1 MLGGSRYPIR
11 KFELLM
17 FAPSARTGR
26 LPRFFCRAGKAWML
40 TFYPRH
46 KFLDGWVLK
55 ECVNRR
61 ELLRKLR
68 IRENRMYLIVAN
80 TMQANS
86 FLAALALRN
95 EKILF
100 FLIIRDHALAQRA
113 NHWLWFHVR

>member
-1 MLGGSRYPIR
+1 
-11 KFELLM
+11 
-17 FAPSARTGR
+17 
-26 LPRFFCRAGKAWML
+26 ML

-80 TMQANS
+80 TVQANS

-100 FLIIRDHALAQRA
+100 FLIIRDHALAQRQTTGSGSTSGEA
-113 NHWLWFHVR
+113 NSSLFLRAMGPRSIFRMAASNAVLHWS